1 MKIKRIQSLLIIS
14 VNTLKGIKM
23 RIAMLISNPFPPEE
37 GIGYY
42 VYNLS
47 KKLIEKG
54 HEVTII
60 TRGSLKT
67 YSEVFEGIKIIK
79 VSFLPLYPFH
89 VHFHGYFVN
98 KLFKSIECE
107 FDIVHV
113 HTPLTP
119 IIKTSLPLITTI
131 HGSMVGNAK
140 DMEIV
145 DLKSLGTKFLTKYIS
160 YPLISKL
167 MESSDC
173 ITTVSNSVKNE
184 LGEYYSLNNIIVI
197 ENGVDD
203 EKFIPSNKTENYIL
217 YVGRLSYGKGLFDL
231 LETAK
236 KISKDYDIKFYFV
249 GKGELEKKL
258 KKEVRKENLTNVKF
272 LGSLKHEEL
281 VEIYKKADL
290 FLFLSYYEGFPTVVL
305 EAMSS
310 GLPVLV
316 SDIEAHKN
324 FLVNFENGVLI
335 KKGSPDDASQKI
347 SLVLNN
353 PDLKDR
359 LGKKARKTVEEKF
372 TWNMISRKFEET
384 YLKIMEGDLE

>member
-1 MKIKRIQSLLIIS
+1 
-14 VNTLKGIKM
+14 M

-37 GIGYY
+37 GIGFYT
-42 VYNLS
+42 YNLS
-47 KKLIEKG
+47 KKLIERG

-60 TRGSLKT
+60 TRGSLRT
-67 YSEVFEGIKIIK
+67 YSEVFEGIKIIR

-98 KLFKSIECE
+98 RLFNVIEDE
-107 FDIVHV
+107 FDIVHI

-119 IIKTSLPLITTI
+119 ILKTSLPIITTI

-140 DMEIV
+140 DIEIV

-160 YPLISKL
+160 YPLVSKL
-167 MESSDC
+167 IKCSDFV
-173 ITTVSNSVKNE
+173 TTVSNSVKDE
-184 LGEYYSLNNIIVI
+184 LEEYYSLNNVIVI
-197 ENGVDD
+197 ENGVDE
-203 EKFIPSNKTENYIL
+203 EKFIPSNKKENYIL

-236 KISKDYDIKFYFV
+236 KIRKNYNIKFYLV

-258 KKEVRKENLTNVKF
+258 KKEIKKENLTNVRL
-272 LGSLKHEEL
+272 LGSFKHNEL

-316 SDIEAHKN
+316 SDIEAHTN
-324 FLVNFENGVLI
+324 FLVDFENGILI
-335 KKGSPDDASQKI
+335 KKGSAEDASQKI
-347 SLVLNN
+347 SLLLNN
-353 PDLKDR
+353 PDLKYK
-359 LGKKARKTVEEKF
+359 LGKNARKTVEENF
-372 TWNMISRKFEET
+372 TWKKISEKFEGK
-384 YLKIMEGDLE
+384 YLKLINGGL